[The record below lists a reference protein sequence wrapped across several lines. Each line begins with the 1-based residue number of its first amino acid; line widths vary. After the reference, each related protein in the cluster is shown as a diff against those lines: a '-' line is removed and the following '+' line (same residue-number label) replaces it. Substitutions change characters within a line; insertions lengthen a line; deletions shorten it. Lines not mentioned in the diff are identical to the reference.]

1 MIPNCSKQS
10 QISQVMIIQDYT
22 AFVMNELNFDDF
34 GRIIE
39 YYDMQVNIHAIR
51 LPNTNR
57 QILTSQ
63 LLCPPLPVFP
73 LPEPIP
79 IKI

>member
-39 YYDMQVNIHAIR
+39 YYDMQVNIYDIK
-51 LPNTNR
+51 LPSTNR
-57 QILTSQ
+57 HMCSW
-63 LLCPPLPVFP
+63 
-73 LPEPIP
+73 
-79 IKI
+79 